1 MPRLRRRGVVG
12 EVVEEKKDVSPEVEV
27 EVPSASSSAGTTAT
41 AARTAKGPTSKTK
54 TVTSSSENK
63 MEATTPTGVVKKKP
77 PSPPQAKVGKGRIQK
92 SFRGKPILKA
102 VICVCI

>member
-12 EVVEEKKDVSPEVEV
+12 EVVEEKKDVSPEV

-41 AARTAKGPTSKTK
+41 AARTAKGPTSKAK

-63 MEATTPTGVVKKKP
+63 MEATTTPTGVVKKKP
-77 PSPPQAKVGKGRIQK
+77 PSPPQAQVGKGRIQK
-92 SFRGKPILKA
+92 SFRGNPILKA